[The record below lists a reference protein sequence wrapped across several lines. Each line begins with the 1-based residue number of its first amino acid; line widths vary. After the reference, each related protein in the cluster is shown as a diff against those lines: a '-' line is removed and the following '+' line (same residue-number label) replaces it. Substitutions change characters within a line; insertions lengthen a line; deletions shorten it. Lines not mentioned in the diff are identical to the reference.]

1 VNDPDTPP
9 LASAAALRRIE
20 AKSGQLDYGNAVVIH
35 DSRAKHIRIVPFY
48 VSRSNGSQLHVR
60 IEYWRKKFGLPLWPL
75 QALSLNAAD
84 CRELHRVLGDFLQIA
99 KQDDEGDYIVLR
111 LDGGAV
117 DLTSADP
124 ATIAGSLVSIL
135 SKPDIAKYLTTR
147 ELSFELL
154 QGLRTVMRY
163 QELRTAVDEL
173 RLNLETGVTDEQTYQ
188 RWCNRH
194 SWAFGNAYLVNDTVR
209 SIGIGDQVD
218 ALLPSVRS
226 GLRDIIELKR
236 PNMPVLHW
244 DTTHRDYFFSQ
255 DVSRAIGQ
263 CHRYLDVLQEEA
275 VRGLRDHPEV
285 VAYHPRAMIVIGR
298 SHDWDDNQQ
307 KALHGLNARL
317 NSISV
322 MTYDHL
328 LAQGENAL
336 QLLAPSPPEDDNEE
350 ISFVSD
356 VLEYDSD
363 EPPLFL
369 ILQEP
374 DEEEDAEDVSEEEA
388 VSFYREMY
396 DAQTECPF

>member
-1 VNDPDTPP
+1 MEPHP
-9 LASAAALRRIE
+9 
-20 AKSGQLDYGNAVVIH
+20 
-35 DSRAKHIRIVPFY
+35 
-48 VSRSNGSQLHVR
+48 
-60 IEYWRKKFGLPLWPL
+60 KKFGLPLWPL
-75 QALSLNAAD
+75 QALSLNATD
-84 CRELHRVLGDFLQIA
+84 CQELHRVLGDFLQIA
-99 KQDDEGDYIVLR
+99 KQDGDGDYIVLR

-124 ATIAGSLVSIL
+124 ATIAGSLVGIL

-147 ELSFELL
+147 ELSSELL

-163 QELRTAVDEL
+163 QELRAAVDEL

-188 RWCNRH
+188 IWCHQH

-209 SIGIGDQVD
+209 SIGVGDQVD

-236 PNMPVLHW
+236 PNMPVLNW

-263 CHRYLDVLQEEA
+263 CHRYLDVLQKEA
-275 VRGLRDHPEV
+275 LRGLRDHPEV

-298 SHDWDDNQQ
+298 SYDWDESKQ
-307 KALHGLNARL
+307 KALHGLNARF

-336 QLLAPSPPEDDNEE
+336 QLLAPPPPEDGNEE

-369 ILQEP
+369 ILQEL
-374 DEEEDAEDVSEEEA
+374 DEQEDAEDIAEEEA

>member
-1 VNDPDTPP
+1 M
-9 LASAAALRRIE
+9 ASAAALRRIE

-35 DSRAKHIRIVPFY
+35 DTQAKHIRIVPFY
-48 VSRSNGSQLHVR
+48 VSRSSGCELSVR
-60 IEYWRKKFGLPLWPL
+60 IEYWRKKFGLPMWPL

-84 CRELHRVLGDFLQIA
+84 CRELHRRLGDFLQIA
-99 KQDDEGDYIVLR
+99 KQDGDGDYIVLR
-111 LDGGAV
+111 LDGGVV
-117 DLTSADP
+117 DLTCADP
-124 ATIAGSLVSIL
+124 ATVAGSLVGIL

-147 ELSFELL
+147 ELSSELL

-163 QELRTAVDEL
+163 QELRAAVDEL
-173 RLNLETGVTDEQTYQ
+173 RLNLQTGVTDEQTYQ
-188 RWCNRH
+188 AWCNRH
-194 SWAFGNAYLVNDTVR
+194 SWAFGNAYLINDTVR
-209 SIGIGDQVD
+209 SITTGDQVD

-275 VRGLRDHPEV
+275 IRGLRDHPEV

-298 SHDWDDNQQ
+298 SHDWDEQ
-307 KALHGLNARL
+307 KQRALHGLNARL
-317 NSISV
+317 NAISV

-336 QLLAPSPPEDDNEE
+336 QLLAPPPEEEANNEQSSF
-350 ISFVSD
+350 ISD
-356 VLEYDSD
+356 MLEYDSD

-374 DEEEDAEDVSEEEA
+374 DEEEDAEDISEEEA
-388 VSFYREMY
+388 AGFYRELY
-396 DAQTECPF
+396 GPSQTEYPV